1 MIKLLEQLFNGFD
14 DLNTI
19 EYSYVNGEESLK
31 INGKEVIE
39 KKEEDTEFKTF
50 VDKYT
55 EIIEELDDC
64 TFVEVME
71 QIENDINIKELDDLI
86 HKDNLTND
94 EKNIV
99 KFHIEYI
106 YKAIKENL
114 ENKLE
119 DINNLLKKL

>member
-99 KFHIEYI
+99 KFHIQYI

>member
-39 KKEEDTEFKTF
+39 KKEEDTEFK
-50 VDKYT
+50 
-55 EIIEELDDC
+55 